1 MPSMRSMYDGRRSH
15 ANVPRLSVDD
25 EDDEVVPWR
34 KRVEAFDPALFIGS
48 STEGLAV
55 ARALQIET
63 DRWCEPTVWSQGVF
77 EPGGTTIG
85 DLLAAVE
92 DSDFAALVL
101 TPDDSLVTRGDNI
114 AVARDNVIFELGL
127 FMGALGPRRV
137 FIICPRD
144 QNLSLPSDLAGVT
157 VLDYRHNRRDGNLRA
172 AIGPA
177 ATAIH
182 ERIAAEGSRS
192 GRDASARIT
201 STRAPWTG
209 TTINEPEE
217 PPKTPEELG
226 DVGKWRQVDHLADQM
241 YQWPELTEQYP
252 RYDVYLG
259 HTQREGSVY
268 ISLGW
273 TKRAGAW
280 GRNRI
285 YVVAFLSRRAPQTP
299 LVEFLETDDHAETG
313 DLLAVVRGRDGG
325 RRMYGPEDTLPT
337 VYTKCFRTEIYRD
350 RIHAPGAWNKFAVVA
365 HKDDTTAILNHALLQ
380 ARRRGDL

>member
-1 MPSMRSMYDGRRSH
+1 MRSMYEGRRSD
-15 ANVPRLSVDD
+15 ANVPRLGVH
-25 EDDEVVPWR
+25 DEVVQWR

-55 ARALQIET
+55 ARALHIEA

-92 DSDFAALVL
+92 NSDFAALVL
-101 TPDDSLVTRGDNI
+101 TPDDSLVTRGDSI
-114 AVARDNVIFELGL
+114 PVARDNVIFELGL

-137 FIICPRD
+137 FIILPRD

-177 ATAIH
+177 ATVIH
-182 ERIAAEGSRS
+182 GRIAAEGSRS
-192 GRDASARIT
+192 GRDASARIA
-201 STRAPWTG
+201 STRPPWTG
-209 TTINEPEE
+209 TTINEPKEL
-217 PPKTPEELG
+217 PKTPEELG
-226 DVGKWRQVDHLADQM
+226 DIGKWRQVDHLADQM

-252 RYDVYLG
+252 RYDVYVG
-259 HTQREGSVY
+259 HTQREGLVY

-285 YVVAFLSRRAPQTP
+285 YVVAFLSRRSPQTP
-299 LVEFLETDDHAETG
+299 LVEFLETDDHAETD

-325 RRMYGPEDTLPT
+325 RRMYGPEDTLPA
-337 VYTKCFRTEIYRD
+337 VYAKCFRTEIYRD